1 MQLNFSLGLLYCNQ
15 VSSFFLFSLFAML
28 SAERKTTRYACN
40 STSAWFVKQK
50 KCSVIL
56 HSKMLIQRLQTFQ
69 FGKKLAVILAM
80 KMLNQSW
87 ESRTCL
93 SRCDITRLQPPWPR
107 CDYGI
112 YAIKL
117 CGLNFLFLYS
127 ARRGFFLV
135 KLCGFFLSFHLRL
148 MFDYYIIVHVYE
160 SR

>member
-1 MQLNFSLGLLYCNQ
+1 MQLNFSLRLLYCKL
-15 VSSFFLFSLFAML
+15 FLFPVFFVCNAICWPKDHSLRMQFD
-28 SAERKTTRYACN
+28 ERLIFEAKNCP
-40 STSAWFVKQK
+40 
-50 KCSVIL
+50 VI
-56 HSKMLIQRLQTFQ
+56 SKMLIQPLQTFQ

-135 KLCGFFLSFHLRL
+135 NLCSFFLSFHLKL
-148 MFDYYIIVHVYE
+148 TFDCYIIVYVYE